1 MIDFLKKIP
10 GVRSGIGRRFILY
23 ILLFSSVITFIG
35 TGLQLYLDFNRDLKA
50 IHSTFK
56 QIESSYLQSII
67 NSLWVT
73 DDEFLRVQLQ
83 GILKLP
89 DMQFIEVRK
98 ETQVLQVVGT
108 PQTESILERTI
119 PLFYAYNDRNIHLG
133 DLYVV
138 ASLKG
143 VYGRILERV
152 LVILGIQSIKTFLVS
167 LFIFIIFYQLVGK
180 YIIYMAS
187 FFKSMDFQSIDQP
200 LHLERK
206 SNTKEPDELNQLA
219 NAFNLMRK
227 NLARDINRREI
238 AEKEL
243 RESEEKFHN
252 LYDNAPDMY
261 VSVSPDDAS
270 ILQCNKT
277 LLDKTGY
284 SSEEIIGYP
293 IFKMYHED
301 CMDQVKKAFQ
311 QFVETGVVKD
321 KELTLKRKDG
331 SKMDVSLNTAAVRD
345 DAGKILHS
353 ISSWRDVTDRKQVEE
368 QLKIQQ
374 KILNKSQE
382 IAHLGSW
389 HLDIKKNV
397 LTWSDEE
404 YRIFG
409 RTPQEFGAT
418 YDAFLETI
426 HPDDRDMVDKT
437 YTNAIENKVPY
448 ECVHRIIRHN
458 GEERIVLEKSEDIV
472 DESGKTIHSF
482 GFTQDITEQ
491 KIAERRIKTSLREK
505 EVLLKEI
512 HHRVKNNMQV
522 IISLLS
528 LQKQHASENEV
539 RSLDDIINRVR
550 IFGDI
555 HRRLYQ
561 QEDISKIDF
570 VQHLK
575 DNMRDL
581 VSAYDVDKKNIQF
594 ELNIANPVFNL
605 DQAVSCGLLMNEL
618 ISNSL
623 KHAFSG
629 HGKIKISIT
638 HDADGELERI
648 SYSDNGK
655 GIESSPEGFGI
666 KIINALAEQL
676 NMAVHIFSK
685 EGTQFDFT
693 RKDMAHPFE
702 KTIGKIIYV
711 EDEVIIALNRIA
723 YLKENGYSVNENAI
737 TSGEQAVNYVKEST
751 PKPSLILMDIG
762 LKGDMSGIEAA
773 KEIRKLIPSIPI
785 IFLSGYEDA
794 NTQNQISS
802 IPNTAFLNKLSTP
815 EEMAQLINKYHK

>member
-702 KTIGKIIYV
+702 KTFGKIIYV

>member
-528 LQKQHASENEV
+528 LQKQHPSKNEV

-702 KTIGKIIYV
+702 KTFGKIIYV